1 MDTIYKYKGTVRGDL
16 EELRPFLDSAM
27 INLKKYIYNEE
38 TIFDLK
44 LILQELMVNGL
55 IHGNLRDIHK
65 QIKLTIYLRRSSI
78 TIKVEDEGEGVDFDF
93 NSYDYK
99 KRSSGG
105 RGLILVKALT
115 DTLVFNKNKVI
126 VMKRI

>member
-16 EELRPFLDSAM
+16 GELRPFLDSAM

-65 QIKLTIYLRRSSI
+65 QIKLTIYLRQSSI